1 MKTELLEGLTLE
13 PGNPIGAKSRAQAGP
28 KGNDKQSALEV
39 TVEGDMERKP
49 GGGSEH
55 GALYPCLPGSIHSSP
70 LPCVTGAGSPL
81 SLGPLQATFLGQV
94 PGSSEALPS
103 RMGWLGGGSPGVSAH
118 TGG

>member
-39 TVEGDMERKP
+39 TEEGDMERKP

-81 SLGPLQATFLGQV
+81 SLGPLQASLPWSG
-94 PGSSEALPS
+94 PRLLRSPALQDGLAG
-103 RMGWLGGGSPGVSAH
+103 RGVSWSFCSH
-118 TGG
+118 WG